1 MVKLNANYSV
11 VPTSDHR
18 ADSLII
24 LESRGGTKTGRT
36 ARNPD
41 YAKQLSRILRL
52 LKAESCVITRV
63 EVLSTRSLRNNVPRI
78 LKLNYPI
85 NLKQVASAE
94 KLRAEIQAAQRTI
107 AQRPGASGGNTTK
120 RIGIWIKAGP
130 QIPSIGLKSLLTDR

>member
-1 MVKLNANYSV
+1 MAKLNAKYSI
-11 VPTSDHR
+11 VPTTDHK

-24 LESRGGTKTGRT
+24 LESRGGTKTGHT

-52 LKAESCVITRV
+52 LKVESCVITRV
-63 EVLSTRSLRNNVPRI
+63 EVLSTRSLQNNAPRK

-85 NLKQVASAE
+85 NLDQVASVE
-94 KLRAEIQAAQRTI
+94 KLRVEIQAAQRHI

-120 RIGIWIKAGP
+120 RIGIWVRSGKAFP
-130 QIPSIGLKSLLTDR
+130 ALGLNSLLTSN

>member
-1 MVKLNANYSV
+1 MAELNAKYSV

-18 ADSLII
+18 ADSLIT

-36 ARNPD
+36 ARD
-41 YAKQLSRILRL
+41 TDSAKQLSRILRL
-52 LKAESCVITRV
+52 LKAESCVVTRV

-85 NLKQVASAE
+85 NLKQVASVE

-120 RIGIWIKAGP
+120 RIGIWVQSGKA
-130 QIPSIGLKSLLTDR
+130 IPALGLNSLLKSS